1 MVIIAFACG
10 ETERIFRGERSR
22 KLPPDIQNTA
32 RRKLEYLHRAGMLRD
47 LLAPPGNRL
56 EALKGDRSGQHSIRI
71 NNQWRIC
78 FVWRGATRS
87 RWKLWIIIKD
97 FMSERKDRLDPVH
110 PGDVLREDF
119 ISRWLSAY
127 AVAKAIGATPIAIS
141 EIIRR
146 KRAVS
151 AEMALKLGRLF
162 NVSPELWMG
171 IQADYDLE
179 IARDRS
185 EAEIFR
191 RVHPLKRNEPV
202 PA

>member
-1 MVIIAFACG
+1 
-10 ETERIFRGERSR
+10 
-22 KLPPDIQNTA
+22 
-32 RRKLEYLHRAGMLRD
+32 
-47 LLAPPGNRL
+47 
-56 EALKGDRSGQHSIRI
+56 
-71 NNQWRIC
+71 
-78 FVWRGATRS
+78 
-87 RWKLWIIIKD
+87 
-97 FMSERKDRLDPVH
+97 MSKRKDRLDSVH

-119 ISRWLSAY
+119 MKPLGLSAY
-127 AVAKAIGATPIAIS
+127 AVAKALGVTPIAIS

-171 IQADYDLE
+171 IQADYELE

-185 EAEIFR
+185 EAEIVR
-191 RVHPLKRNEPV
+191 RVQPIKRAEPV